1 MRPLRAPAPA
11 APRRDPAPSRWAYR
25 WQRLWLTPLFR
36 LTVRFVLP
44 LALMAGSV
52 ALYLAD
58 EGRRGAIH
66 AVYADLRSEFQ
77 NRPEFMVNL
86 VAIEG
91 ASPVLAEAIRVGLA
105 LNLPRSSFD
114 IDLQAARARVETF
127 DAVERA
133 DLRIVSGGVLQVT
146 VTERVPALVWR
157 APDGV
162 WLVDAGGHKV
172 ARIGA
177 RSLRG
182 DLPLIAGQGAADAA
196 PEALALVQAAGP
208 LVPRLRGLVRMGQRR
223 WDLVL
228 DRDQRILLPQEN
240 PVRALERLLALDQ
253 AESILARD
261 ITAVDLRHDRRPTL
275 RLSPDAAETLRQVRL
290 AQTGG

>member
-1 MRPLRAPAPA
+1 MRPLTAP
-11 APRRDPAPSRWAYR
+11 PRRDPAPSRWAYR
-25 WQRLWLTPLFR
+25 WHRLWLTPLFR
-36 LTVRFVLP
+36 FSVRVVLP
-44 LALMAGSV
+44 VALMAGGV
-52 ALYLAD
+52 ALWLAD
-58 EGRRGAIH
+58 PGRRDALH
-66 AVYADLRSEFQ
+66 ATYAELRAEFQ

-86 VAIEG
+86 IEIDG

-114 IDLQAARARVETF
+114 IDLAAARARVETF

-133 DLRIVSGGVLQVT
+133 ELRIQPGGVLQVS

-162 WLVDAGGHKV
+162 WLVDAGGH
-172 ARIGA
+172 RTGQISA

-182 DLPLIAGQGAADAA
+182 DLPLIAGKGAERAA
-196 PEALALVQAAGP
+196 PEALALVAAAGP
-208 LVPRLRGLVRMGQRR
+208 LLPRLRGLVRMGERR
-223 WDLVL
+223 WDMVL
-228 DRDQRILLPQEN
+228 DREQRILLPEEN

-261 ITAVDLRHDRRPTL
+261 ITAVDLRLDHRPTL
-275 RLSPDAAETLRQVRL
+275 RLSAEAAETLRQIRL

>member
-1 MRPLRAPAPA
+1 MRPLTAP
-11 APRRDPAPSRWAYR
+11 PRRDPAPSRWAYR

-36 LTVRFVLP
+36 FAVRVVLP
-44 LALMAGSV
+44 VAVMAGAAGLWLS
-52 ALYLAD
+52 D
-58 EGRRGAIH
+58 PGRRD
-66 AVYADLRSEFQ
+66 AVHDTYAELRAEFQ

-86 VAIEG
+86 IEIDG

-114 IDLQAARARVETF
+114 IDLAAARGRIETF

-133 DLRIVSGGVLQVT
+133 ELRIQPGGVLQVS

-162 WLVDAGGHKV
+162 WLVDAGGH
-172 ARIGA
+172 RTGQISA

-182 DLPLIAGQGAADAA
+182 DLPLIAGQGADRAA
-196 PEALALVQAAGP
+196 PEALALVAAAGP
-208 LVPRLRGLVRMGQRR
+208 LVPRLRGLVRMGDRR
-223 WDLVL
+223 WDMVL
-228 DRDQRILLPQEN
+228 DRDQRILLPEAN

-253 AESILARD
+253 AESILSRD
-261 ITAVDLRHDRRPTL
+261 ITAVDLRLDHRPTL
-275 RLSPDAAETLRQVRL
+275 RLTAAAAEALRQTRL

>member
-1 MRPLRAPAPA
+1 MRPLTAPA

-25 WQRLWLTPLFR
+25 WHRLWLTPLFR
-36 LTVRFVLP
+36 FAVRVVLP
-44 LALMAGSV
+44 VVLMAAGV
-52 ALYLAD
+52 ALVLAD
-58 EGRRGAIH
+58 PGRRAALH
-66 AVYADLRSEFQ
+66 ASYAGLRAEFQ

-86 VAIEG
+86 IEIDG
-91 ASPVLAEAIRVGLA
+91 ASPVLSEAIRVGLA

-114 IDLQAARARVETF
+114 IDLAAARARVETF

-133 DLRIVSGGVLQVT
+133 ELRIQPGGVLQVS

-162 WLVDAGGHKV
+162 WLVDAGGH
-172 ARIGA
+172 RTGQISA

-182 DLPLIAGQGAADAA
+182 DLPLIAGQGADRAA
-196 PEALALVQAAGP
+196 PEALALVAAAGP
-208 LVPRLRGLVRMGQRR
+208 LLPRLRGLVRMGDRR

-228 DRDQRILLPQEN
+228 DRDQRILLPETN

-253 AESILARD
+253 AEGILSRD
-261 ITAVDLRHDRRPTL
+261 ITAVDLRLDHRPTL
-275 RLSPDAAETLRQVRL
+275 RLSADAAETLRQIRL

>member
-1 MRPLRAPAPA
+1 MRPIKAPAPV
-11 APRRDPAPSRWAYR
+11 RRDPAPSRWAYR
-25 WQRLWLTPLFR
+25 WHRLWLTPLFR
-36 LTVRFVLP
+36 LTVRVILP
-44 LALMAGSV
+44 MAVTAG
-52 ALYLAD
+52 AAGLWLAD
-58 EGRRGAIH
+58 EGRRADLHAI
-66 AVYADLRSEFQ
+66 YADLRADFQ

-105 LNLPRSSFD
+105 LDLPRSSFD
-114 IDLQAARARVETF
+114 IDLGKARGRVETF

-133 DLRIVSGGVLQVT
+133 DLRIVTGGVLQVA
-146 VTERVPALVWR
+146 VTERMPALVWR

-172 ARIGA
+172 ARISA

-182 DLPLIAGQGAADAA
+182 DLPLIAGQGASQAA

-208 LVPRLRGLVRMGQRR
+208 LVPRLRGVVRMGQRR

-228 DRDQRILLPQEN
+228 DRDQRILLPEN
-240 PVRALERLLALDQ
+240 DPVRALERLLALDQ
-253 AESILARD
+253 AEQILLRD

-275 RLSPDAAETLRQVRL
+275 RLSSGAAETLRQIRL

>member
-1 MRPLRAPAPA
+1 MRPLKPVAPK
-11 APRRDPAPSRWAYR
+11 RDPAPSRWAYR
-25 WQRLWLTPLFR
+25 WHRLWLTPLFR
-36 LTVRFVLP
+36 ATVRVGLP
-44 LALMAGSV
+44 LAAMAGAA
-52 ALYLAD
+52 ALWLHD
-58 EGRRGAIH
+58 EGRR
-66 AVYADLRSEFQ
+66 ADLRAVYDDLRGQFQ

-86 VAIEG
+86 IAIEG

-105 LNLPRSSFD
+105 LTLPRSSFD
-114 IDLQAARARVETF
+114 IDLAAARARVEMF

-133 DLRIVSGGVLQVT
+133 ELRILSGGTLQVS
-146 VTERVPALVWR
+146 VTERLPALVWR

-162 WLVDAGGHKV
+162 WLVDAGGHRV
-172 ARIGA
+172 AQIGA

-196 PEALALVQAAGP
+196 PEALALIAAAGP
-208 LVPRLRGLVRMGQRR
+208 LVPRLRGLVRMGERR

-228 DRDQRILLPQEN
+228 DRDQRILLPEDT

-253 AESILARD
+253 AEGILAKD
-261 ITAVDLRHDRRPTL
+261 ITAVDLRNDRRPTL
-275 RLSPDAAETLRQVRL
+275 RLTSEAALTLRQIRL